1 MALADKHEGSPVMAT
16 EETFKANARV
26 AVEVDAERFFR
37 LLLGRLTA

>member
-1 MALADKHEGSPVMAT
+1 MALADKHDGSPVVVT
-16 EETFKANARV
+16 EESFKANARV